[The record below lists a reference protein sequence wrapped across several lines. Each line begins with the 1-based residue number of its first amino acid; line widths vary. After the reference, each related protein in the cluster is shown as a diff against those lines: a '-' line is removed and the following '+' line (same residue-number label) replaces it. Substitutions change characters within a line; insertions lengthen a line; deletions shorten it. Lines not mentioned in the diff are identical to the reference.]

1 MDETMNVMKSRSGTH
16 ILRTAMTVP
25 LPIDTVFSFFS
36 EAANLGRITP
46 PEMRF
51 RILTPAPII
60 IQTGTLIDYE
70 IRLFGIPMRWQTLIS
85 HWNPPHEFVDE
96 QLRGPY
102 ALWIHTHRFREIAE
116 GVAIEDEVQYRLP
129 FRPFG
134 ELGYPLVRRQLG
146 RIFRYRQKAVTD
158 ILLGK
163 SRRDKMPA

>member
-1 MDETMNVMKSRSGTH
+1 MNVMKSRSGTH

-36 EAANLGRITP
+36 EATNLGRITP

-51 RILTPAPII
+51 RILTPGPVV
-60 IQTGTLIDYE
+60 IQAGTLIDYE

-85 HWNPPHEFVDE
+85 RWNPPHEFVDE

-134 ELGYPLVRRQLG
+134 ELAYPFIKRQLD
-146 RIFRYRQKAVTD
+146 RIFRYRQIAVAE
-158 ILLGK
+158 ILLSK
-163 SRRDKMPA
+163 NRQDKMPA